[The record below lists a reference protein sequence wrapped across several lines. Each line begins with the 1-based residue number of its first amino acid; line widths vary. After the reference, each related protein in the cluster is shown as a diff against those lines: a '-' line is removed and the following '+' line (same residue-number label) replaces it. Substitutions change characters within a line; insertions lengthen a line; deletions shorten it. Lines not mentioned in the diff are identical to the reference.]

1 MATAQAHP
9 AATAAQL
16 SATVGPAATAEAV
29 REAIPPAVGEQALV
43 PRPPLAEEEE
53 RSAFGPEV
61 LRLPVELDVAV
72 PVRGFRV
79 RNLLALAQEQLIE
92 SQWTSGSDLPLAAG
106 DVQLAWTEFE
116 VVENKLAVRV
126 TRVA

>member
-1 MATAQAHP
+1 MDIKRMATAQPIP
-9 AATAAQL
+9 AAT
-16 SATVGPAATAEAV
+16 TVPAVTAEGV
-29 REAIPPAVGEQALV
+29 REATPVTAVAEQALV
-43 PRPPLAEEEE
+43 PRPQLPEDEEG
-53 RSAFGPEV
+53 STFTPEV

-79 RNLLALAQEQLIE
+79 RNLLALSQEQLIE
-92 SQWTSGSDLPLAAG
+92 SQWTNGTDLPLAAG

>member
-1 MATAQAHP
+1 MATAQPLP
-9 AATAAQL
+9 AAAAQL
-16 SATVGPAATAEAV
+16 SAAAVSAATAESV
-29 REAIPPAVGEQALV
+29 REATSATAVGEQALV
-43 PRPPLAEEEE
+43 PRPPLEAEEEH
-53 RSAFGPEV
+53 SAFRPEV
-61 LRLPVELDVAV
+61 LRLAVEMDVAV

-79 RNLLALAQEQLIE
+79 RNLLALAQDQLIE
-92 SQWTSGSDLPLAAG
+92 SQWTSGIDLPLAAG